1 MGKKLFFNT
10 TALYKEFII
19 LDSIEFDS
27 NITQRDLARLIEGSV
42 SMVNQYLDT
51 CEQKGYITKEY
62 ISKKNVSYHIT
73 NKGRERKRL
82 LNIAYLNEIQKR
94 YKEAKKETITFI
106 KMIIN
111 KGFKDIIFYGAGE
124 VAEILLQTINDD
136 KSIPINI
143 VGVIDDDTNKQGE
156 TIVNYVINNSN
167 IISSTN
173 HDAIM
178 IASYTNYE
186 TIYNKLMDMNYP
198 KDKII
203 YFFE

>member
-73 NKGRERKRL
+73 NKGMERKRV
-82 LNIAYLNEIQKR
+82 LNIRYLSEIQRR
-94 YKEAKKETITFI
+94 YKDAKKDTMLFLNRIIERGI
-106 KMIIN
+106 KN
-111 KGFKDIIFYGAGE
+111 IIFYGAGE

-136 KSIPINI
+136 NTIPINI
-143 VGVIDDDTNKQGE
+143 IGVIDDDVNKQGE
-156 TIVNYVINNSN
+156 Y
-167 IISSTN
+167 
-173 HDAIM
+173 
-178 IASYTNYE
+178 
-186 TIYNKLMDMNYP
+186 
-198 KDKII
+198 
-203 YFFE
+203 

>member
-1 MGKKLFFNT
+1 
-10 TALYKEFII
+10 
-19 LDSIEFDS
+19 
-27 NITQRDLARLIEGSV
+27 
-42 SMVNQYLDT
+42 
-51 CEQKGYITKEY
+51 
-62 ISKKNVSYHIT
+62 
-73 NKGRERKRL
+73 
-82 LNIAYLNEIQKR
+82 
-94 YKEAKKETITFI
+94 
-106 KMIIN
+106 MIIN

-143 VGVIDDDTNKQGE
+143 VGIIDDDTNKQGE
-156 TIVNYVINNSN
+156 TIVNYVINDSN
-167 IISSTN
+167 IISSIN
-173 HDAIM
+173 HDAIL